1 MMDKFS
7 LKLDKIKSKVDFKM
21 ILSLINMVMG
31 ILRTLIQAKQGD
43 TTTPTAE

>member
-21 ILSLINMVMG
+21 ILSLIDMVMG
-31 ILRTLIQAKQGD
+31 ILRALIQAKQGD
-43 TTTPTAE
+43 TATERA

>member
-1 MMDKFS
+1 MDKFS
-7 LKLDKIKSKVDFKM
+7 LKLDKIQSKVDLKM

-43 TTTPTAE
+43 AATEATE

>member
-1 MMDKFS
+1 MEKFS

-21 ILSLINMVMG
+21 ILSFIDMVMG

-43 TTTPTAE
+43 AATEAE

>member
-1 MMDKFS
+1 MDKFS
-7 LKLDKIKSKVDFKM
+7 LKLDKIQSKVDFKM

-43 TTTPTAE
+43 TAVETTE